1 MLPGSRETLLS
12 AIREN
17 PWIAEK
23 ADVRRIHEAVGPKGL
38 KKLLRERGETGDCA
52 VLDDVA
58 FAKQSAGELWL
69 ALKYDGERWHG
80 FESMPVARM
89 AEEDPARFDALVDSM
104 RYATPEQ
111 CRRLQYRPL
120 SERGESARTAASAQ
134 RDGGDPARGA
144 IR

>member
-1 MLPGSRETLLS
+1 MLLGSRETLFS

-38 KKLLRERGETGDCA
+38 KKLLHDRCETGDCA

-69 ALKYDGERWHG
+69 ALKRDGDTWHG
-80 FESMPVARM
+80 FESMPAARI
-89 AEEDPARFDALVDSM
+89 AEEDPARFDALVESM

-120 SERGESARTAASAQ
+120 SDRSEFARAAADRGGEARSLP
-134 RDGGDPARGA
+134 GEAR
-144 IR
+144 